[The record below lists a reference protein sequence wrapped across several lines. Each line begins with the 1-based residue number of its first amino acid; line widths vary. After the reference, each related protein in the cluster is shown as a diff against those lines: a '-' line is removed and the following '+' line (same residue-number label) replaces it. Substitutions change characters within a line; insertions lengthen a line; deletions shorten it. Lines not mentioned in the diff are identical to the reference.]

1 MVTATI
7 ISRSFAMR
15 IRFLL
20 AFALMGS
27 VAGCDSLLD
36 QNPTDQIPDTEAITD
51 AEGARTALIGAYN
64 ALQATGYYG
73 RNMLLMGDLPTND
86 VEHTGTLTAF
96 ALTDVNQLRAD
107 NDAVD
112 LIWNAVYDEINRV
125 NNILVKVPPLT
136 DLEETEKNEILG
148 EAHFLRALSYHNLV
162 KLFSDVPI
170 RLEPITTVEEAN
182 LAVRSPAADVY
193 AQIHADLDEAG
204 TLITNTEP
212 ATQATVG
219 AVHALRARVALY
231 EGDYATALA
240 EADEVVNEGYE
251 LADTYSDLFDAD
263 GIDTPEDIFKVTFT
277 AAQFN
282 LEGFY
287 YTSEDFDG
295 RGEVA
300 PTQELFDTF
309 EPDDERLTWS
319 ITVTDD
325 GALSGSKW
333 PTTIGG
339 EDMHA
344 IRFAEVLLIKAEAQA
359 RQNDLAGAVDTYNL
373 IRERAG
379 LDPHNLGNEVSTQA
393 EVLAAIEHERRV
405 ELAMEGDRW
414 PDLVRTGTAAAVL
427 GIPEFQTLFP
437 IPQIERDVA
446 PGLTQNPGY

>member
-1 MVTATI
+1 M
-7 ISRSFAMR
+7 
-15 IRFLL
+15 L

-27 VAGCDSLLD
+27 VVGCDSLLD
-36 QNPTDQIPDTEAITD
+36 QNPTDQIPDAGAITN

-64 ALQATGYYG
+64 ALQATGSYG
-73 RNMLLMGDLPTND
+73 RNLLLMGDLPTDD
-86 VEHTGTLTAF
+86 VEHVGTLTSF

-112 LIWNAVYDEINRV
+112 LIWNAAYDEINRD
-125 NNILVKVPPLT
+125 NNILTRVPPLT

-162 KLFSDVPI
+162 KLFGDVPI
-170 RLEPITTVEEAN
+170 RLEPITSVEEAGQ
-182 LAVRSPAADVY
+182 AVRSPAADVY

-204 TLITNTEP
+204 NLITNTEP

-231 EGDYATALA
+231 EADYATALA
-240 EADEVVNEGYE
+240 EADEVVNEGYD
-251 LADTYSDLFDAD
+251 LADTYSDLFDAE

-300 PTQELFDTF
+300 PTQDLFDAF

-333 PTTIGG
+333 PTTIGA
-339 EDMHA
+339 EDMHV

-359 RQNDLAGAVDTYNL
+359 RQNDLAGAVDTYN
-373 IRERAG
+373 RVRDRAG
-379 LDPHNLGNEVSTQA
+379 LDPHNLGDEVSNQA
-393 EVLAAIEHERRV
+393 EVLAAIEQERRV

-414 PDLVRTGTAAAVL
+414 PNLVRQGTAAEVL

-437 IPQIERDVA
+437 IPQVERDVA